1 MFTNTN
7 SATTTLS
14 LDSYN
19 YFFINMFNAKTALS
33 SAFSFSFYVNTVCE
47 YLYFSLSFNLFPSSL
62 FSVNTFFTALF
73 NNLFICFD
81 LSNISF
87 LFSSAYTDLTGNT
100 RLSSSLYQVQDTNS
114 ELADAKNTFLESSD
128 STRYNRFFNILVN
141 YDYKTGHYIGNWE
154 QQYPFLY
161 TSFIEVA
168 RGIRKP
174 SWFLSEKYVELLNS
188 NYTKFCINFTGKAN
202 LKMSNVEEWYNSH
215 IIPTDNFTNLYYL
228 LKKDS
233 KDSNLVG
240 IRWVSFFKLWS
251 KIPEYVY

>member
-1 MFTNTN
+1 MNCFNIRELQSILKRKFFTDLINTHDHRDLLEQSMIGLRYKTNNNFNLNPDVLSFYNFGLTTSNLNKTLMFTNTN

-141 YDYKTGHYIGNWE
+141 YDYKTGHYIGN
-154 QQYPFLY
+154 
-161 TSFIEVA
+161 
-168 RGIRKP
+168 
-174 SWFLSEKYVELLNS
+174 
-188 NYTKFCINFTGKAN
+188 
-202 LKMSNVEEWYNSH
+202 
-215 IIPTDNFTNLYYL
+215 
-228 LKKDS
+228 
-233 KDSNLVG
+233 
-240 IRWVSFFKLWS
+240 
-251 KIPEYVY
+251 